1 MKNIIITPKRIK
13 TELFILLA
21 LLIIAE
27 LINVYAIA
35 KFQTSWQELYS
46 QMGYVVTIA
55 ILLYVVL
62 LIIRG
67 LVYLVKRII

>member
-27 LINVYAIA
+27 LINVYAIV

-55 ILLYVVL
+55 ILLYVFL